1 MTSPQSRSSKQ
12 RDAKTPDSAKR
23 ASRDDSRD
31 ESRDDSERQVPN
43 PVQIQKFLGGLDYPV
58 EKEEILEKARSEGAD
73 DRVMEA
79 LERIPDRTYESP
91 VSISREV
98 GKLE

>member
-12 RDAKTPDSAKR
+12 RDAKSPDSAKR
-23 ASRDDSRD
+23 NSHDDSRD
-31 ESRDDSERQVPN
+31 ESRGESERRIPN
-43 PVQIQKFLGGLDYPV
+43 PVQIQKFPGGLDYPV

-73 DRVMEA
+73 DLVMEA
-79 LERIPDRTYESP
+79 LESIPDRSYESP
-91 VSISREV
+91 VSISHEV

>member
-1 MTSPQSRSSKQ
+1 MTRQQSQSSKQ
-12 RDAKTPDSAKR
+12 RDAKTPDSAR
-23 ASRDDSRD
+23 RNSGDD
-31 ESRDDSERQVPN
+31 SRDDSERQVPN

-79 LERIPDRTYESP
+79 LESIPDRTYESP
-91 VSISREV
+91 ISISREV